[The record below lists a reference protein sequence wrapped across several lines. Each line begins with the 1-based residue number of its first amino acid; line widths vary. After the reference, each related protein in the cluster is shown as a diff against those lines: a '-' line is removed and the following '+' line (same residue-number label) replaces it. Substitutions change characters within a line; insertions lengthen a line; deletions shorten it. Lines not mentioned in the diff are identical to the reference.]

1 MSVSPASL
9 ERAVAS
15 LAKGLAR
22 HETDPSDEEIR
33 DGLIQ
38 RFEYT
43 YDLAPKVLRRVLE
56 ESADTPGSID
66 AMSFPTLI
74 RTAWEKGLLKD
85 SWTTWLEFRKKRNI
99 TSHLYDE
106 ASAIAAAAII
116 PAFLEEVQFLVDR
129 LK

>member
-1 MSVSPASL
+1 M
-9 ERAVAS
+9 
-15 LAKGLAR
+15 AKGLAR